1 MPPPRFA
8 ALSALCS
15 QVLDEA
21 KSSTGT
27 WTLATHS
34 QVDDAL
40 AQSPASDVELF
51 MSEVIKRI
59 ISPES
64 EQGER
69 FKLSQLC
76 TMARQ
81 KQYSNVDQVFIRYKN
96 DLQATARTVP
106 DSPLGHAAARLI
118 ESLFQERPAR
128 PPRTIQ
134 AKYGPYRKS
143 PVNANQAA

>member
-1 MPPPRFA
+1 MSPPRFA
-8 ALSALCS
+8 GLSALIS

-21 KSSTGT
+21 KSPTGT

-40 AQSPASDVELF
+40 LQSPASDVEHF

-81 KQYSNVDQVFIRYKN
+81 KQYLNVEQVFIRYKN
-96 DLQATARTVP
+96 DLQATARAVP
-106 DSPLGHAAARLI
+106 NSPLGHAAARLI
-118 ESLFQERPAR
+118 ESLFQERPQR
-128 PPRTIQ
+128 PPQPIQ
-134 AKYGPYRKS
+134 AKYGPNRKF
-143 PVNANQAA
+143 PAKTNHAA